1 MTHGEEF
8 SLRRGEKEMRVFR
21 NEKRF
26 GYFLAVIFGAVMFV
40 GGCAATINYSY
51 DPLADFSTGKNYSW
65 ASGMSRN
72 RPDVLIEKNVRYYA
86 DQYLKDKGFTLI
98 SDKPDFVISMNYE
111 SEYSDPYKLRVLNLF
126 IYRTQIQELIWQ
138 GTAGGTINAD
148 AASPDLAEAVKKI
161 LNNFP
166 PKR

>member
-1 MTHGEEF
+1 M
-8 SLRRGEKEMRVFR
+8 RGEKEMRDFR
-21 NEKRF
+21 DEKRF
-26 GYFLAVIFGAVMFV
+26 GYFLAVIFAAGMCV
-40 GGCAATINYSY
+40 GGCAPTINYSY
-51 DPLADFSTGKNYSW
+51 DPLADFSMGKNYSW

-86 DQYLKDKGFTLI
+86 DQSLKDKGFTLT

-111 SEYSDPYKLRVLNLF
+111 SEYSDPYKVRVLNLYV
-126 IYRTQIQELIWQ
+126 YRTQSQELIWQ
-138 GTAGGTINAD
+138 GTAAGTIDAD

-161 LNNFP
+161 LTKFP

>member
-1 MTHGEEF
+1 
-8 SLRRGEKEMRVFR
+8 MRVL
-21 NEKRF
+21 KDDTSF
-26 GYFLAVIFGAVMFV
+26 GFLGAIILGASMFI

-51 DPLADFSTGKNYSW
+51 DPMTDFSTGKNYSW

-86 DQYLKDKGFTLI
+86 DQSLKGKGFILT
-98 SDKPDFVISMNYE
+98 SDKPDFLISMNYE
-111 SEYSDPYKLRVLNLF
+111 SEYSDPYKVRVLNLF
-126 IYRTQIQELIWQ
+126 VYRAQSQELIWQ
-138 GTAGGTINAD
+138 GTAAGTIDAD

-161 LNNFP
+161 LAKFP

>member
-1 MTHGEEF
+1 
-8 SLRRGEKEMRVFR
+8 MRVLR
-21 NEKRF
+21 DHTWF
-26 GYFLAVIFGAVMFV
+26 GFLGAMIFGASIFI

-51 DPLADFSTGKNYSW
+51 DPVADFSMGKNYSW

-86 DQYLKDKGFTLI
+86 DQSLKDKGFTLT

-111 SEYSDPYKLRVLNLF
+111 SEYSDPYKVRVLNLYV
-126 IYRTQIQELIWQ
+126 YRTQSQELIWQ
-138 GTAGGTINAD
+138 GTAAGTIDAD

-161 LNNFP
+161 LAKFP

>member
-1 MTHGEEF
+1 
-8 SLRRGEKEMRVFR
+8 MRVFR

-51 DPLADFSTGKNYSW
+51 DPVADFSVGKNYSW
-65 ASGMSRN
+65 GSGWVAN
-72 RPDVLIEKNVRYYA
+72 RQEPLIEKNVRYYA
-86 DQYLKDKGFTLI
+86 DQSLKNKGYILS
-98 SDKPDFVISMNYE
+98 SDKSDFMISMNYE
-111 SEYSDPYKLRVLNLF
+111 SEYSDPYKVRVLNLYV
-126 IYRTQIQELIWQ
+126 YRMQGKELIWQ
-138 GTAGGTINAD
+138 GTAAGTINAD

-161 LNNFP
+161 LMNFP